1 MRSSR
6 PTGCAPPLRLRRL
19 IDPARSFERA
29 AEAYEAARPS
39 YPDALLD
46 RLPLAPAATVLDVG
60 AGTGKLTR
68 VLARRYA
75 RVLAVEPLDGMR
87 AILEAVV
94 PEAESLAGSAEAIP
108 LPDGSIDGAFAA
120 QAFHWFANDD
130 AVAEIAR
137 VIRPGGIFADVWNET
152 LDPTPL
158 PDAYRARLE
167 AIFDAAPKTG
177 MGPERRAE
185 VVARGPFGEQHL
197 TTVEHEQHQ
206 DRAAVLGLISSV
218 SAVARLPAGE
228 GAALLAELAD
238 LLPEGEYVF
247 RIEASVRWAVRA

>member
-1 MRSSR
+1 M
-6 PTGCAPPLRLRRL
+6 
-19 IDPARSFERA
+19 IDPARSFDRA

-46 RLPLAPAATVLDVG
+46 RLPLTVGATVLDVG

-108 LPDGSIDGAFAA
+108 LPDASVDGAFAA

-130 AVAEIAR
+130 AMAEIAR

-158 PDAYRARLE
+158 PDAYRERLKE
-167 AIFDAAPKTG
+167 IFDAAPKTG
-177 MGPERRAE
+177 MGPAERAE
-185 VVARGPFGEQHL
+185 VVARGPFGEAQQV
-197 TTVEHEQHQ
+197 TVQHEQRQ

-218 SAVARLPAGE
+218 SAVARLHPDEA
-228 GAALLAELAD
+228 AALLADLGG

-247 RIEASVRWAVRA
+247 RIEATVRWAVRT